1 MEWPTNPPCS
11 REDLRYCMGPGCAQ
25 LEPQRSLSRPLC
37 PRSIRRATPS
47 AQQRTL
53 QPPRSCQLI
62 VSSFFLFFFCFIT
75 LGFYQL
81 SRAPHVAGRK
91 LTATFRSPF
100 AFCYHPVPCTY
111 EWYKFQATCT
121 QEEDGGGGL
130 DEAQIQKKRDENVK
144 WAKVQDSNISFSD
157 RT

>member
-100 AFCYHPVPCTY
+100 AFCYHPVSVHLRVVQIPGY
-111 EWYKFQATCT
+111 MHA
-121 QEEDGGGGL
+121 GGGWWWR
-130 DEAQIQKKRDENVK
+130 IRRS
-144 WAKVQDSNISFSD
+144 SNSKEKG
-157 RT
+157 